1 MDEKPESIPHLR
13 VVVAVTLIVIGCF
26 AAVSAYVLTH
36 SDDAA
41 IVGSII
47 GTWTALA
54 TSAGAFWLGAS
65 SGGKLRK

>member
-1 MDEKPESIPHLR
+1 MDEKPEGIPHLR
-13 VVVAVTLIVIGCF
+13 VVVAVTFIVLMCF

-36 SDDAA
+36 SDDGT
-41 IVGSII
+41 IVGAII

-54 TSAGAFWLGAS
+54 TSAGTFWLGAS